1 MTLEPAPETPP
12 ACDEPALHGGPDDES
27 ASSANAVELSEFSQR
42 LASFGLGDSPDSLLT
57 DARKPAKRRPRK

>member
-12 ACDEPALHGGPDDES
+12 ACDEPALDES
-27 ASSANAVELSEFSQR
+27 GETASSANALELSEFSQR

-57 DARKPAKRRPRK
+57 DARKSAKRRPRK